1 MPVYEFKCKS
11 CGHTFKMLIP
21 SASQG
26 TCPKCHS
33 KRLDE
38 QHSNFSANSRK
49 DGSQHATDTPPRCKV
64 GQGNKGDPTLHRG
77 GVSVAC

>member
-11 CGHTFKMLIP
+11 CGHTFEMLIP

-49 DGSQHATDTPPRCKV
+49 DGGQHATDTPPRCKV
-64 GQGNKGDPTLHRG
+64 GPPLFPCPTHGPYSLN
-77 GVSVAC
+77 

>member
-11 CGHTFKMLIP
+11 CGHTFEMLIP

-38 QHSNFSANSRK
+38 QHSNFSATAK
-49 DGSQHATDTPPRCKV
+49 DGGQRAAPLPRRKI
-64 GQGNKGDPTLHRG
+64 GQPLFPC
-77 GVSVAC
+77 SVHGPFSLN

>member
-38 QHSNFSANSRK
+38 QHSNFSFNSKRWR
-49 DGSQHATDTPPRCKV
+49 GQRATDTPPRCKV
-64 GQGNKGDPTLHRG
+64 GRPLFPCPVHGPFSLN
-77 GVSVAC
+77 